1 LIDMMKEEV
10 RRLREAREWFPRRRN
25 GKLPAVATMYRFCNE
40 GYHGIRLEYVQV
52 AGTRCTSRDAVVRFI
67 ERCSNLTNPEAA
79 SLAPP
84 PLTARQVDDGL
95 VKSGFERRRAAA
107 DRSTN
112 RETNGGGPN
121 VVSTSPPAFSDE
133 VQP

>member
-1 LIDMMKEEV
+1 MIDMMKEEV
-10 RRLREAREWFPRRRN
+10 RRLREAREWFPRRRS

-84 PLTARQVDDGL
+84 LTSREVEKGL
-95 VKSGFERRRAAA
+95 AKSGFDKKAKTA
-107 DRSTN
+107 S
-112 RETNGGGPN
+112 
-121 VVSTSPPAFSDE
+121 
-133 VQP
+133 